1 MQGQP
6 ASSLPSLHCETPS
19 HLFESG
25 RHFSQSLHVKYPS
38 LQAHTGPP
46 AVVLTASVVVTTGD
60 PVVDATVVEV
70 SGATVVVVVAMGLQ
84 KQQPSESVSIFMPA
98 AHLSMVQ

>member
-1 MQGQP
+1 
-6 ASSLPSLHCETPS
+6 
-19 HLFESG
+19 
-25 RHFSQSLHVKYPS
+25 
-38 LQAHTGPP
+38 LQAQTGPP
-46 AVVLTASVVVTTGD
+46 AVVLTASVVVVTTGD

-70 SGATVVVVVAMGLQ
+70 SGATVVVVVVAMGLQ